1 MEFAFPLASLIA
13 NQEVRGPAT
22 LVTVNPTTEEVL
34 AEVSALDARGA
45 REAVEA
51 AHRAFSGWSRTSLSH
66 RQGLLASWLRVLLAR
81 SEELAR
87 LVALEAGKPVTEA
100 LLVDIF
106 PACEALSYLARHL
119 PALLQ
124 PRPTPPEQ
132 ILFAHWRAAYRFEP
146 LGVVTV
152 ITPWNYPVAIP
163 VVEIAQAI
171 ACGNTVVFKPASAT
185 VLIGLALA
193 DTLRQAG
200 FPPGVVNTVVLRGSD
215 TAPLL
220 DDPRVAKVL
229 FTGSVEVGKHVAK
242 QAASRL
248 CPAQLE
254 LGGKDAAVVAADA
267 DLEHTAHG
275 LVWGAL
281 QNSGQTCASIE
292 RVYVEKPLYE
302 PLVARVVE
310 LVNALKVGD
319 PLWPHTDMGPMTT
332 PEQRQVVASQVNEA
346 LARGA
351 EALTGGFVPPGKGY
365 FYPPTVLV
373 DVTDEMTVMQEE
385 TFGPVLPMVPV
396 DSLDEGIA
404 RANASRFGLTAS
416 GWTRSRKKAARLMA
430 ELAAGVVTIN
440 EHVASFAEPTASWGG
455 IKDSGIGRS
464 HGFFGLLELVNIKYV
479 AESYGRGPSPWYYP
493 YDEDKREFLKAAL
506 PALYA
511 QGKAKLLGLRTLV
524 RTETFWA
531 RVRKASLLA
540 HWPKLLR

>member
-1 MEFAFPLASLIA
+1 MEFAFPRASLIA
-13 NQEVRGPAT
+13 NEEVRGPST
-22 LVTVNPTTEEVL
+22 LVAINPAREEVL
-34 AEVSALDARGA
+34 AEVSALDAHGA
-45 REAVEA
+45 REAVDA
-51 AHRAFSGWSRTSLSH
+51 AHRAFPSWSRTPLAQ
-66 RQGLLASWLRVLLAR
+66 RQKLLASWLQVILAQ
-81 SEELAR
+81 SEELSR
-87 LVALEAGKPVTEA
+87 LVALEAGKPLTEA

-163 VVEIAQAI
+163 VVEIAQAV

-185 VLIGLALA
+185 VLVGLALA
-193 DTLRQAG
+193 ETLRKAG

-215 TAPLL
+215 TAAILE
-220 DDPRVAKVL
+220 DSRVAKVL
-229 FTGSVEVGKHVAK
+229 FTGSVDVGKEVAK

-248 CPAQLE
+248 CPVQLE

-275 LVWGAL
+275 LVWGAM
-281 QNSGQTCASIE
+281 QNTGQTCASIE

-310 LVNALKVGD
+310 LVSTLKVGD
-319 PLWPHTDMGPMTT
+319 PLWPDTDMGPMTT
-332 PEQRQVVASQVNEA
+332 PEQRQVVASQVQEA
-346 LARGA
+346 LQQGA
-351 EALTGGFVPPGKGY
+351 HALTGGFVPPGKGY

-373 DVTDEMTVMQEE
+373 EVSDDMTVMKEE
-385 TFGPVLPMVPV
+385 TFGPVLPIMPV

-440 EHVASFAEPTASWGG
+440 EHVVSFAEPTASWGG
-455 IKDSGIGRS
+455 IKESGMGRS

-479 AESYGRGPSPWYYP
+479 AESYSKGASPWYYP
-493 YDEDKREFLKAAL
+493 YDQDMREFLKAAL
-506 PALYA
+506 FALYA
-511 QGKAKLLGLRTLV
+511 HGRIKLRGFRALA

-531 RVRKASLLA
+531 RVRKASVLA
-540 HWPKLLR
+540 HWPKLVR

>member
-13 NQEVRGPAT
+13 NQEVRGPST

-34 AEVSALDARGA
+34 AEVSALDASGA
-45 REAVEA
+45 REAVDA
-51 AHRAFSGWSRTSLSH
+51 AARAFQTWSRTSLAQ
-66 RQGLLASWLRVLLAR
+66 RQSLLAAWLRVLLAQ
-81 SEELAR
+81 SDELAQ
-87 LVALEAGKPVTEA
+87 LVALEAGKPLTEA

-119 PALLQ
+119 PALLK

-146 LGVVTV
+146 LGVVAV

-163 VVEIAQAI
+163 VVEIAQAL
-171 ACGNTVVFKPASAT
+171 ACGNTVVFKPATAT
-185 VLIGLALA
+185 VLVGLALA
-193 DTLRQAG
+193 DTLRKAG
-200 FPPGVVNTVVLRGSD
+200 FPPGVVNTVVLRGSH
-215 TAPLL
+215 TAAVL
-220 DDPRVAKVL
+220 DDPRVVKVL
-229 FTGSVEVGKHVAK
+229 FTGSVEVGKQVAK

-248 CPAQLE
+248 CPVQLE

-267 DLEHTAHG
+267 HLEHTAQG
-275 LVWGAL
+275 LVWGAM
-281 QNSGQTCASIE
+281 QNTGQTCASIE
-292 RVYVEKPLYE
+292 RVYVERPLYE

-310 LVNALKVGD
+310 LVNALKVGN
-319 PLWPHTDMGPMTT
+319 PLWPDTDMGPMTT
-332 PEQRQVVASQVNEA
+332 PEQRQVVISQVQEA
-346 LARGA
+346 LDRGA
-351 EALTGGFVPPGKGY
+351 KALTGGFVPAGKGT

-373 DVTDEMTVMQEE
+373 DVTDDMIVMKEE
-385 TFGPVLPMVPV
+385 TFGPVLPIMPV

-416 GWTRSRKKAARLMA
+416 GWTRSRRKAARLMA

-479 AESYGRGPSPWYYP
+479 AESYAKGPSPWYYP
-493 YDEDKREFLKAAL
+493 YDRDKHQFLKAAL

-511 QGKAKLLGLRTLV
+511 HGKAKLSAFKTLV

-531 RVRKASLLA
+531 RVRKTSLLA

>member
-13 NQEVRGPAT
+13 NQEVRGTSP

-34 AEVSALDARGA
+34 AEVSALNAQGA
-45 REAVEA
+45 REAVDA
-51 AHRAFSGWSRTSLSH
+51 ASRAFLSWSRTSLAQ
-66 RQGLLASWLRVLLAR
+66 RQELLALWLKVLLAR

-106 PACEALSYLARHL
+106 PACETLSYLARHL
-119 PALLQ
+119 PTLLQ

-146 LGVVTV
+146 LGVVLV

-171 ACGNTVVFKPASAT
+171 ACGNTVVFKPATAT
-185 VLIGLALA
+185 VLVGLALA
-193 DTLRQAG
+193 DTLRNAG
-200 FPPGVVNTVVLRGSD
+200 FPPGVVNTVVLRGAD
-215 TAPLL
+215 TTALL

-229 FTGSVEVGKHVAK
+229 FTGSVEVGKHVA
-242 QAASRL
+242 QRAASRL
-248 CPAQLE
+248 CPVQLE

-267 DLEHTAHG
+267 DLEHTAQG
-275 LVWGAL
+275 LVWGAM

-292 RVYVEKPLYE
+292 RVYVEKPLFK

-319 PLWPHTDMGPMTT
+319 PLWPDTDMGPMTT
-332 PEQRQVVASQVNEA
+332 LEQRRVVASHVQQA
-346 LARGA
+346 LEQGA
-351 EALTGGFVPPGKGY
+351 KALTGGFVPPGKGY

-373 DVTDEMTVMQEE
+373 DVTDDMAVMREE
-385 TFGPVLPMVPV
+385 TFGPVLPIMPV

-416 GWTRSRKKAARLMA
+416 GWTRSRKKAARLMR
-430 ELAAGVVTIN
+430 ELACGVVTIN

-479 AESYGRGPSPWYYP
+479 AKSCPKGASPWYYP
-493 YDEDKREFLKAAL
+493 YDEDKRVFSKAAL

-511 QGKAKLLGLRTLV
+511 HGRVKLSALRTLA
-524 RTETFWA
+524 RTQTFWA
-531 RVRKASLLA
+531 RVRKTSLLA
-540 HWPKLLR
+540 HWSKLFR